1 MIIIRI
7 YDGPMAANGN
17 QTPRHSL
24 PTESE
29 INAAF
34 EAACARAGVA
44 ATDQRRLIYKV
55 LAESRDH
62 PTAESVFLKIRSQA
76 PRLSLATVYRNLR
89 LFAEAGMVDS
99 VATGDSFARFDGNS
113 EPHHH
118 LVCRRCGAIADYYD
132 APSLEDCTPSK
143 AALDGFEVDS
153 IKINLIGTCAEC
165 TGSEAVTSRRK
176 EK

>member
-1 MIIIRI
+1 
-7 YDGPMAANGN
+7 
-17 QTPRHSL
+17 
-24 PTESE
+24 
-29 INAAF
+29 
-34 EAACARAGVA
+34 
-44 ATDQRRLIYKV
+44 
-55 LAESRDH
+55 
-62 PTAESVFLKIRSQA
+62 
-76 PRLSLATVYRNLR
+76 
-89 LFAEAGMVDS
+89 MVDS